1 MTVYRSKVDIWL
13 AGLVFGVLSYAVYEA
28 FSEKQYDVLWVI
40 VPVTLLVVSLY
51 WQIKYVVGNGQLEI
65 RTLIFGNMKIDIS
78 DIKSVHQTYNPLSA
92 PALSINR
99 LEVKYGSKF
108 DYLLISPKNRKAF
121 VKQLIAINPNIDV
134 KL

>member
-1 MTVYRSKVDIWL
+1 MTTYRSKVDI
-13 AGLVFGVLSYAVYEA
+13 GLVAIVIAPFSFALYETIKNEDYEMLLIILPIL
-28 FSEKQYDVLWVI
+28 FLVI
-40 VPVTLLVVSLY
+40 SLY
-51 WQIKYVVGNGQLEI
+51 WQIKYVVDKDQFIVRSG
-65 RTLIFGNMKIDIS
+65 IFGTTRVAIS
-78 DIKSVHQTYNPLSA
+78 DIKSVHKAYNPLSA